1 MTYLDRPFPP
11 GESYLGCLRSVSS
24 PEFMFMIN
32 DLDDNETNSTDNT
45 STNQYKDLKQGGR

>member
-32 DLDDNETNSTDNT
+32 DLDDNETNSAN
-45 STNQYKDLKQGGR
+45 NAGPHQNKDLEEGGR